1 MGWVTPAYA
10 TDGQLMTDAEYKHFL
25 LEVDSRLPVWEAA
38 LRKVDPAK
46 SDASYAVGAKVL
58 QSRDIGLMQV
68 EYARNGL
75 QSST

>member
-1 MGWVTPAYA
+1 MTPAYA
-10 TDGQLMTDAEYKHFL
+10 TDGQLMTDADYKHFL
-25 LEVDSRLPVWEAA
+25 LEVDSKLPVWEAT

-58 QSRDIGLMQV
+58 QSRGIGLMQD

-75 QSST
+75 RSSP